1 MHYQTRSGLLPTLT
15 TAVAVI
21 FCSALADVSQ
31 AGVTLNG
38 DGRVI
43 QVTDI
48 IIPGAN
54 YTADI
59 TYDAS
64 YDDLFTDVGD
74 TPTFFGDSATAETV
88 AGIMLAQSQAAWG
101 SDPIQQSIIVPYALP
116 SFDGMTSVRGSR
128 FRETGDINTYT
139 GAPFTSSASRG
150 FAKFTLTGVPE
161 PTSLVLFGGL
171 GALGMVG
178 RRRRNS

>member
-21 FCSALADVSQ
+21 FCSALANVSQ

-43 QVTDI
+43 QITDI

-59 TYDAS
+59 TYNAS

-88 AGIMLAQSQAAWG
+88 AGKMLAQSQAAWG
-101 SDPIQQSIIVPYALP
+101 SDPIQQSIIVPYALQF
-116 SFDGMTSVRGSR
+116 FDGPVYEGSR
-128 FRETGDINTYT
+128 FKETGAIDTSF
-139 GAPFTSSASRG
+139 GAVVNSSPSLG

-178 RRRRNS
+178 RRRRKS